1 MIAVIRI
8 AGQVEKKKEIKET
21 LQRLNLKRKF
31 NCVLIDEKDPVL
43 MGMVN
48 SVASSVAYGE
58 VSEEFAKE
66 IQKKRGEKGKKCIR
80 LHPPIGGLKKSSKVA
95 FPKGIL
101 GRHDDISKLI
111 GRML

>member
-8 AGQVEKKKEIKET
+8 AGQVDQKQEVKET
-21 LQRLNLKRKF
+21 LQRLNLKRKY
-31 NCVLIDEKDPVL
+31 NGVIIDEKNPVL

-48 SVASSVAYGE
+48 SIASSVAYGKI
-58 VSEEFAKE
+58 SEEFAKE

-101 GRHDDISKLI
+101 GEHEDISKLI
-111 GRML
+111 ARML